1 MHLYTCHHLSETVL
15 LISFG
20 HEISLPLHEQVMQ
33 AKSKIESNPFNGLIE
48 TVPAYNCLAVHY
60 NPLQVAKKNNSN
72 PETVEQIIN
81 TILET
86 GSPVFSQK
94 KPSILTIPVCYD
106 ESLGIDLN
114 ELSETLQLSIEEIIH
129 LHSRKIYKVFMTGFT
144 PGFPYMGIVD
154 ERLITKR
161 KSSPRLKVEVGAV
174 AIAGSQTGIY
184 PFPTPGGWN
193 IIGRT
198 PLLLFNR
205 SKPDPFFLKAGDQV
219 RFTPITK
226 EEFEQYID
234 TTAIEKKEPINYSS
248 LATKKQEAAKQIIQ
262 LEQCGFL
269 TTIQDAGRNGHLQ
282 YGVPQTGA
290 MDSYSMK
297 LANLLTGNQ
306 ENTPVLE
313 ITQSPHLFRIM
324 KDCLV
329 AFTGGGLQPIADG
342 NELPLFECLFIKEGT
357 TIELKKQI
365 PGFRLYMAVGGGFEA
380 ERFLGSCSTDI
391 TISAGG
397 FKGRAL
403 KKEDVLCQQ
412 HALNAAQTH
421 LQTVLNN
428 RVRLQLNINTGFV
441 TAIKIRVVKGIEWHY
456 LTEDAQQM
464 IWDQPFTISPQSSRM
479 GYRLKANSLTARQSC
494 DIISSPVTTGTVQ
507 LTSSGELI
515 VLMADAQTVGGYPR
529 VLQVINADLRIL
541 AQKKPGDTITFEEV
555 SLKEAEEILVQ
566 QVKYI
571 NDFQKTTQQFYA
583 G

>member
-1 MHLYTCHHLSETVL
+1 M

-33 AKSKIESNPFNGLIE
+33 AKNKIESYPFKGLIE

-60 NPLQVAKKNNSN
+60 NPLLIEKKDNTIA
-72 PETVEQIIN
+72 ETVEQIIN
-81 TILET
+81 TILEKA
-86 GSPVFSQK
+86 SPVSSQK
-94 KPSILTIPVCYD
+94 QSTVLTIPVCYD
-106 ESLGIDLN
+106 ESLGIDLT
-114 ELSETLQLSIEEIIH
+114 ELSKTLQLSIEEIIH
-129 LHSRKIYKVFMTGFT
+129 LHSNKIYQVFMTGFT
-144 PGFPYMGIVD
+144 PGFPYMGTVD
-154 ERLITKR
+154 ERLMTKR
-161 KSSPRLKVEVGAV
+161 KSSPRLKVEAGSV

-184 PFPTPGGWN
+184 PFATPGGWN

-198 PLLLFNR
+198 PLSLFDR
-205 SKPDPFFLKAGDQV
+205 SKPDAFLLKAGDQV
-219 RFTPITK
+219 QFIPITK
-226 EEFEQYID
+226 EEFEQYVD
-234 TTAIEKKEPINYSS
+234 MTTIEKKVTINYYSP
-248 LATKKQEAAKQIIQ
+248 TIKKQEEGNQIIRV
-262 LEQCGFL
+262 EQCGFL
-269 TTIQDAGRNGHLQ
+269 TTIQDAGRKGHLQ

-290 MDSYSMK
+290 LDNYSMK
-297 LANLLTGNQ
+297 LANLLIGN
-306 ENTPVLE
+306 EATTPVLE
-313 ITQSPHLFRIM
+313 ITQSPNRFRLM

-342 NELPLFECLFIKEGT
+342 IELPLFEGLLIKEGT

-380 ERFLGSCSTDI
+380 ERFLESCSTDVTI
-391 TISAGG
+391 TAGG
-397 FKGRAL
+397 FKGRGL

-412 HALNAAQTH
+412 QALNTAQKH
-421 LQTVLNN
+421 LQTVMKNQ
-428 RVRLQLNINTGFV
+428 VRLQMNIDTGYV
-441 TAIKIRVVKGIEWHY
+441 TAAKIRVIKGVEWDY

-464 IWDQPFTISPQSSRM
+464 IWEQPFTISPQSSRM
-479 GYRLKANSLTARQSC
+479 GYRLKTDGLRALQSC

-555 SLKEAEEILVQ
+555 SLKEAEELLVQ
-566 QVKYI
+566 QKKYI
-571 NDFQKTTQQFYA
+571 NDLQKTTQQLYA

>member
-1 MHLYTCHHLSETVL
+1 MLPYTCAHLSETVV

-20 HEISLPLHEQVMQ
+20 HEISLLLHEQVME
-33 AKSKIESNPFNGLIE
+33 AKNKIESNPFNGLIE
-48 TVPAYNCLAVHY
+48 TAPAYNCLAVYY
-60 NPLQVAKKNNSN
+60 NPLLIEKKNGTIA
-72 PETVEQIIN
+72 ETVEQFIN
-81 TILET
+81 TILEGGLPT
-86 GSPVFSQK
+86 SSQK
-94 KPSILTIPVCYD
+94 QSTVLIIPVCYD
-106 ESLGIDLN
+106 ELLGIDLN

-129 LHSRKIYKVFMTGFT
+129 LHSSKIYKVFMTGFT

-161 KSSPRLKVEVGAV
+161 KSSPRLKVEAGSL

-184 PFPTPGGWN
+184 PFATPGGWN

-198 PLLLFNR
+198 PLSLFDR
-205 SKPDPFFLKAGDQV
+205 SKPDPFLLKTGDQV
-219 RFTPITK
+219 QFIPITK
-226 EEFEQYID
+226 EEFEQYSD
-234 TTAIEKKEPINYSS
+234 TNTSEKKETINYHSTT
-248 LATKKQEAAKQIIQ
+248 TKKLEEEKQIIRI
-262 LEQCGFL
+262 EQCGFF
-269 TTIQDAGRNGHLQ
+269 TTIQDAGRKGHLQ
-282 YGVPQTGA
+282 YGVPQTGV
-290 MDSYSMK
+290 MDDYSMK
-297 LANLLTGNQ
+297 LANLLIGN
-306 ENTPVLE
+306 EETTPVLE

-342 NELPLFECLFIKEGT
+342 NELHLFECLFMKEGT

-380 ERFLGSCSTDI
+380 EGFLGSCSTDI

-397 FKGRAL
+397 FKGKAL

-412 HALNAAQTH
+412 HALNAAQKH

-428 RVRLQLNINTGFV
+428 RVRLQLNIDTSFI

-456 LTEDAQQM
+456 LTDDAQQM
-464 IWDQPFTISPQSSRM
+464 IWNQPFSISPQSSRM
-479 GYRLKANSLTARQSC
+479 GYRLKADDLRARQSC

-541 AQKKPGDTITFEEV
+541 AQKKPGDTIKFEEV
-555 SLKEAEEILVQ
+555 SLKEAEEFLVQ
-566 QVKYI
+566 QTKHI
-571 NDFQKTTQQFYA
+571 NDLQKTTQQFYA

>member
-1 MHLYTCHHLSETVL
+1 M

-20 HEISLPLHEQVMQ
+20 YEISLPLHEQVMQ
-33 AKSKIESNPFNGLIE
+33 AKNKIESNPFNGLIE

-60 NPLQVAKKNNSN
+60 DLWQVIKKDNTIA
-72 PETVEQIIN
+72 ETVEQCIN
-81 TILET
+81 TILNT
-86 GSPVFSQK
+86 ASTVSSQK
-94 KPSILTIPVCYD
+94 QSTVLTIPVCFD

-114 ELSETLQLSIEEIIH
+114 ELSETLQLSVEEIIH

-154 ERLITKR
+154 ERLVTKR
-161 KSSPRLKVEVGAV
+161 KASPRLKVEAGSV

-184 PFPTPGGWN
+184 PFATPGGWN

-198 PLLLFNR
+198 PLSLFVR
-205 SKPDPFFLKAGDQV
+205 SKPDPFLLKAGDQV
-219 RFTPITK
+219 QFIQITK
-226 EEFEQYID
+226 EEFDQFID
-234 TTAIEKKEPINYSS
+234 TTPIEKKETINYNFIT
-248 LATKKQEAAKQIIQ
+248 TKKQEEAKQIIRV
-262 LEQCGFL
+262 EQCGFL
-269 TTIQDAGRNGHLQ
+269 TTIQDAGRKGYLQ
-282 YGVPQTGA
+282 YGVPQTGV
-290 MDSYSMK
+290 MDDYSMK
-297 LANLLTGNQ
+297 LANLLIGN
-306 ENTPVLE
+306 EVTTPVLE

-357 TIELKKQI
+357 KIELKKQI

-441 TAIKIRVVKGIEWHY
+441 TAIKIRVVRGIEWHHM
-456 LTEDAQQM
+456 TEDAQQM

-479 GYRLKANSLTARQSC
+479 GYRLKANSLPSRQSC